1 MYQICSC
8 FVIEQKTNLN
18 KIKYNKSWQPTH
30 NTFNYTNTTRAQLLM
45 RSYPSDLC
53 YFEELFFSILVI
65 DPSSLPHLL
74 LLDIASLSEQPTRTL
89 PACTLHSNFYSLLLI
104 VFDVVVSPSRDHTS
118 GKNGW
123 WIIVVDE
130 FVGSETPM
138 INVRFRFSVVTVV
151 CRNEMNDDE

>member
-1 MYQICSC
+1 MKNSANRPRNLRAKSSNSSLPVGVSASSKSSSMRIVPLPLRASTSC
-8 FVIEQKTNLN
+8 WHNRPDDFFH
-18 KIKYNKSWQPTH
+18 H

-118 GKNGW
+118 GKNG
-123 WIIVVDE
+123 
-130 FVGSETPM
+130 
-138 INVRFRFSVVTVV
+138 
-151 CRNEMNDDE
+151 